1 MPSAFV
7 QDQIRIREN
16 EIGQAKEERKTRLG
30 GCWGLCGQ
38 CRTSHGPCN
47 NRVMP
52 VFTPGSITQCL
63 PAAVVTGRVVVFFD
77 HTAKRKRGVL
87 KAKAFSPRKVT
98 QKRPWSVSCFIFHSG
113 TKMSVC
119 FRGEFV
125 MYCLN
130 TPE

>member
-16 EIGQAKEERKTRLG
+16 EIGQAKEERKARLG

-77 HTAKRKRGVL
+77 HTAKRKRGVH

-98 QKRPWSVSCFIFHSG
+98 QKLPWPVCVLFYKMGRNCRCAFEENLSCII
-113 TKMSVC
+113 
-119 FRGEFV
+119 
-125 MYCLN
+125 
-130 TPE
+130 